1 MIRVKRGVTKRATH
15 KKWLKLAKGFF
26 GRAGTC
32 YRIARERVER
42 GMQHAF
48 KHRKEAR
55 RNIRS
60 LWITRINAATRMH
73 GVSYSDFI
81 NKLKTIEG
89 PCSEW
94 NRKMLSECAIADP
107 EGFKLIVDSVKEKI
121 SANAVQ

>member
-15 KKWLKLAKGFF
+15 KKWLRLAKGYF

-55 RNIRS
+55 RSMRS
-60 LWITRINAATRMH
+60 LWITRINAATRAN
-73 GVSYSDFI
+73 GLSYSQFI
-81 NKLKTIEG
+81 HKLNSS
-89 PCSEW
+89 SEVQW
-94 NRKMLSECAIADP
+94 NRKTLSECAIHDP
-107 EGFKLIVDSVKEKI
+107 DGFKRLVAGLS
-121 SANAVQ
+121 SG

>member
-15 KKWLKLAKGFF
+15 KKWLKLAKGYF

-48 KHRKEAR
+48 RHRKEAR
-55 RNIRS
+55 RSMRS

-73 GVSYSDFI
+73 GVSYSQFI
-81 NKLKTIEG
+81 HKLNQN
-89 PCSEW
+89 SEIPW
-94 NRKMLSECAIADP
+94 NRKTLSECAIRDP
-107 EGFKLIVDSVKEKI
+107 DGFKAVVNELFPD
-121 SANAVQ
+121 NA

>member
-55 RNIRS
+55 RDIRS
-60 LWITRINAATRMH
+60 LWITRINAATRKNGM
-73 GVSYSDFI
+73 SYSQFI
-81 NKLKTIEG
+81 HNLKNAQGEVAT
-89 PCSEW
+89 W
-94 NRKMLSECAIADP
+94 NRKSLSEFAIHNP
-107 EGFKLIVDSVKEKI
+107 EGFEKLILTLKQTGASG
-121 SANAVQ
+121 

>member
-15 KKWLKLAKGFF
+15 KKWLKLAKGYF

-55 RNIRS
+55 RAMRS
-60 LWITRINAATRMH
+60 LWITRINAAARLN
-73 GVSYSDFI
+73 GISYSQFI
-81 NKLKTIEG
+81 HQLKQSG
-89 PCSEW
+89 DMEW
-94 NRKMLSECAIADP
+94 NRKILSECAIQDP
-107 EGFKLIVDSVKEKI
+107 EGFKKIISHVEK
-121 SANAVQ
+121 SANNELRNS